1 MHQAASGH
9 SLRTCAIASAALERF
24 VLSAI
29 LRCALC
35 LPALVA
41 APAVADIRVSYVDSS
56 PDKITIENRSG
67 CALGPFELAID
78 LGRSAAGLIFDT
90 SGAGAG
96 YAAFAPLEIVSGAEQ
111 IDGISAV
118 TDGDSRL
125 LLELDFLDSGSS
137 LALAVDVDDTS
148 TASAGGRTIIV
159 GAEIAGAV
167 AEGRLTAGGPS
178 YPGVFGPDG
187 VAIVPLEACIS

>member
-1 MHQAASGH
+1 
-9 SLRTCAIASAALERF
+9 
-24 VLSAI
+24 LSAI

-35 LPALVA
+35 LAALVA
-41 APAVADIRVSYVDSS
+41 APASADIRVSYVDSS
-56 PDKITIENRSG
+56 PDTITIENRSG

-111 IDGISAV
+111 IVGISAL

-125 LLELDFLDSGSS
+125 LLKLDFLASDAN
-137 LALAVDVDDTS
+137 LALAVSSDRGVRS
-148 TASAGGRTIIV
+148 GLCPCAPCR
-159 GAEIAGAV
+159 V
-167 AEGRLTAGGPS
+167 A
-178 YPGVFGPDG
+178 
-187 VAIVPLEACIS
+187 